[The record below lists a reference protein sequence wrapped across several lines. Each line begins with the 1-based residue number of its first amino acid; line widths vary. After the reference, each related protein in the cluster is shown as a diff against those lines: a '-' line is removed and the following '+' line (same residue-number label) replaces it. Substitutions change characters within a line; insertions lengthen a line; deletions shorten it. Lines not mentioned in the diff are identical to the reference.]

1 MRRCIPLGLVAVN
14 LLKPCGLFQ
23 FQLSELGGLGATTG
37 ALKVIWLLHR
47 PFSEA
52 LGGNE
57 VPGLLWLVAPLAV
70 ALGVLGRCKV
80 AWHSYAHRV
89 VYGAPLAVAALVDRK
104 LVNSGWL
111 EGKGL
116 HAP

>member
-1 MRRCIPLGLVAVN
+1 MADWAPRRALSKLFGCCTGL
-14 LLKPCGLFQ
+14 
-23 FQLSELGGLGATTG
+23 
-37 ALKVIWLLHR
+37 
-47 PFSEA
+47 FSEA

-70 ALGVLGRCKV
+70 ALGVLGRCKM

-104 LVNSGWL
+104 LVNCAAY
-111 EGKGL
+111 ER
-116 HAP
+116 